1 MEVKNATIECESV
14 DIRKNRMGIIPLDFG
29 TVLIFGGERGRQEYK
44 EAYIYEF
51 FENRFNKFTDTYKES
66 NYITNP
72 VYYGGKYILFDFLN
86 NVHELNLDTLMFEY
100 HLFNRDAD
108 AMNC

>member
-1 MEVKNATIECESV
+1 MEIKNSTLECDSV

-29 TVLIFGGERGRQEYK
+29 TILMFGGERGRQEYK

-51 FENRFNKFTDTYKES
+51 FENKFNKFSDMYKES
-66 NYITNP
+66 NFITTP

-86 NVHELNLDTLMFEY
+86 NVHELNLDNLMFEY
-100 HLFNRDAD
+100 HLFNKDLD
-108 AMNC
+108 AMNV

>member
-1 MEVKNATIECESV
+1 MEVKNSVKECETV

-29 TVLIFGGERGRQEYK
+29 TVMIFGGERGRQEYK

-51 FENRFNKFTDTYKES
+51 FENRFNKFSDTYKES
-66 NYITNP
+66 NFITNP
-72 VYYGGKYILFDFLN
+72 VYYGGKYIVFDFLN